1 MQELDVLITQP
12 FWKGLFLAKSGKP
25 CDVHTVDLVNELC
38 DLGTYISKKEDKCFV
53 SKLRGISI
61 PFTVPFEASKA
72 ASLVSSAQ
80 AGQPMLSRDLRALVW
95 TLGWRSYTSRTSNHR
110 SLARNTAKPNAD
122 W

>member
-1 MQELDVLITQP
+1 MEDNARVCKSPLYDCSSKDEQQEYPTENQR
-12 FWKGLFLAKSGKP
+12 
-25 CDVHTVDLVNELC
+25 
-38 DLGTYISKKEDKCFV
+38 YISKKEDKCFV